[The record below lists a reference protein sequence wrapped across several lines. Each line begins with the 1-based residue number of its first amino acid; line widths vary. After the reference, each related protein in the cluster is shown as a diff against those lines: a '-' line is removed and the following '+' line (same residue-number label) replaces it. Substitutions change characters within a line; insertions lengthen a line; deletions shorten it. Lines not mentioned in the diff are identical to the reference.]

1 MNNNYY
7 FGVFLGV
14 FLLLI
19 IIRRKFKFTECKYD
33 ERQTAIRGKA
43 YKYAMITGVIAGIIA
58 AILVETDMF
67 PVTGS
72 LAIIMVSLLMITV
85 YTVYMVISGVYF
97 GISGNWK
104 RWTVLISAIGLF
116 NLIIGIGRIADEG
129 LPEKHLTVIN
139 VNLPLGIMFLIIAVS
154 VLFQKLREHR
164 GNEL

>member
-1 MNNNYY
+1 
-7 FGVFLGV
+7 
-14 FLLLI
+14 
-19 IIRRKFKFTECKYD
+19 
-33 ERQTAIRGKA
+33 
-43 YKYAMITGVIAGIIA
+43 MITGVIAGIIA

-97 GISGNWK
+97 GINGNWK
-104 RWTVLISAIGLF
+104 RWTVLIF